1 MTPTPDGPGV
11 PASRTSDPARRGWV
25 RVGARAGAFGII
37 GLVALV
43 VAMWLTPPVTVTVL
57 GQEVQVGAV
66 APGTS
71 HGWSG
76 PGEADLFGEGPV
88 RTVQQFEGP
97 IRPRIEWRRFTR
109 DAAASAFIQ
118 TSTTDGR
125 RTVIVDTAA
134 VGDALARGWMT
145 FFIRLVLGAGLVGA
159 LLYLVASAAV
169 AMVRGPRARVRS
181 APHRVWPLVLS
192 ALLAMGLT
200 TAAAAL
206 TVVSAR
212 DKLAGVSNLVRP
224 RGRHPARAPA
234 QRDRAGPQRHPVAVI
249 GDSTAAGVGNT
260 PLTDPSDSDIACAR
274 SSDSYA
280 RVLQSATGWPV
291 ENLACASATISVG
304 LLGPQPRRPVTPP
317 PQVGVLK
324 AINSLRVVIVS
335 VGANDIGWSDFLQYC
350 YGLPRCDDQASE
362 RLMQRRLDVF
372 RLHYAQLLQQLND
385 LPTRPTVIVTG
396 YYDPFGQLFDC
407 PALEDPIAPLHP
419 PRGYGFTPGPAAV
432 PTRR

>member
-1 MTPTPDGPGV
+1 
-11 PASRTSDPARRGWV
+11 
-25 RVGARAGAFGII
+25 
-37 GLVALV
+37 
-43 VAMWLTPPVTVTVL
+43 
-57 GQEVQVGAV
+57 
-66 APGTS
+66 
-71 HGWSG
+71 
-76 PGEADLFGEGPV
+76 
-88 RTVQQFEGP
+88 
-97 IRPRIEWRRFTR
+97 
-109 DAAASAFIQ
+109 
-118 TSTTDGR
+118 
-125 RTVIVDTAA
+125 
-134 VGDALARGWMT
+134 MT

-169 AMVRGPRARVRS
+169 AIVRGPRARVRS

-212 DKLAGVSNLVRP
+212 DKLAGVSNLSDLVGVTPLVPPPSVIGPVRSDI
-224 RGRHPARAPA
+224 RI
-234 QRDRAGPQRHPVAVI
+234 AVI

-280 RVLQSATGWPV
+280 RVLQSAGGWPV
-291 ENLACASATISVG
+291 ENLACASATISEG

-324 AINSLRVVIVS
+324 AIDSLRVVIVS

-385 LPTRPTVIVTG
+385 LPARPTVIVTG
-396 YYDPFGQLFDC
+396 YYDPFGQRFDC
-407 PALEDPIAPLHP
+407 PALEDPIAPLNP
-419 PRGYGFTPGPAAV
+419 PKGYGFTPGRQEGADQAVTTSQKIEPLRSVLAQLNSVLVEGAKAFGFTSVLPTFDGHELCSVQPWVQGLSDEEPFHPNAAGQLAIAAAV
-432 PTRR
+432 LPHLVGLNPS